1 MLGGYAEEAGARSSI
16 RARGG
21 GAVAVLRG
29 RRLGALGASPSA
41 LPAREYRTTVD
52 APRGECGVTSCEA
65 EARAK
70 T

>member
-29 RRLGALGASPSA
+29 RRSA
-41 LPAREYRTTVD
+41 ATPD
-52 APRGECGVTSCEA
+52 APGT
-65 EARAK
+65 RANRIRRA
-70 T
+70 TR

>member
-29 RRLGALGASPSA
+29 RRSA
-41 LPAREYRTTVD
+41 ATPTRRT
-52 APRGECGVTSCEA
+52 
-65 EARAK
+65 RANRIRRA
-70 T
+70 TR